1 VQRIAALMFPSFDEL
16 VHRVSID
23 AVQSYGET
31 VPKCQDSEEGRA
43 DERLSP
49 GCVLHLSAFDKTL
62 LCICLVLM
70 ADVPYKLTIHCRC
83 MKVQAL
89 MHLKAQRLEGCVL
102 V

>member
-1 VQRIAALMFPSFDEL
+1 MFPSSDEL

-62 LCICLVLM
+62 LRICLLVLM
-70 ADVPYKLTIHCRC
+70 ANVPYKLTMQCRRT
-83 MKVQAL
+83 KAEAL
-89 MHLKAQRLEGCVL
+89 MHLKEQSLEGCAL
-102 V
+102 GMD